1 MDIKSKNPNYIFQK
15 EADNDKYYHYTGF
28 EGFWKIIENESM
40 LATQALFS
48 NDSQEISK
56 GKELLESSKKVI
68 SNVKKIDVDSYIL
81 CFCKVNDKLSQWRGY
96 CNKGGISLE
105 FEINNTGPDV
115 THYYL
120 IKSEN
125 DKTFY
130 YPIETHLY
138 PVVYSYDDK
147 SNSQIHILS
156 QQIMSNKKILNN
168 IERNINEKSTNFQIS
183 RIVNS
188 SIPLIKNSG
197 FYEEEEYRILFE
209 NYIDS
214 ATTKGII
221 EEFVQYREKNDR
233 RTPYVTVKFGKN
245 ENEYSNNVDIVYIVI
260 NKNYIK
266 DNTNISNILDS
277 TYSKK
282 QISDIFLKKGNKE
295 KAYNFIRTAKKV
307 KKICDKN
314 NIKTEIIIKDM
325 CCIKIGTGANQKNI
339 FQQIDYSINANS
351 VLLNNKIT
359 PIYCEGHLPIRSVM
373 ISPSENQNE
382 VYESVSHF
390 FKYGNKYWLK
400 YVNVKKSSIPYREP
414 K

>member
-15 EADNDKYYHYTGF
+15 EADNNKYYHYTGY
-28 EGFWKIIENESM
+28 EGFWKIIENESL

-48 NDSQEISK
+48 NDSQEICK
-56 GKELLESSKKVI
+56 GKKLLESSKKVVE
-68 SNVKKIDVDSYIL
+68 NVKKIYVDSYIL

-96 CNKGGISLE
+96 CNKGGVSLE
-105 FEINNTGPDV
+105 FEINNTGSDA

-120 IKSEN
+120 NKSKN
-125 DKTFY
+125 DKIIY

-138 PVVYSYDDK
+138 PVVYSFEDK
-147 SNSQIHILS
+147 SNNQTHITS
-156 QQIMSNKKILNN
+156 EQIMSNKKILNN
-168 IERNINEKSTNFQIS
+168 IEKNINEKSTNFQIS

-214 ATTKGII
+214 GTTKGII
-221 EEFVQYREKNDR
+221 EDFVQYREKNDR

-245 ENEYSNNVDIVYIVI
+245 ENEYFQNVDIVYIVI
-260 NKNYIK
+260 NENYIK
-266 DNTNISNILDS
+266 ENTEISNILDS

-282 QISDIFLKKGNKE
+282 QIFDIFLKKGNKE
-295 KAYNFIRTAKKV
+295 KAYSFIRTAKKI
-307 KKICDKN
+307 KKICDEN
-314 NIKTEIIIKDM
+314 NIKAEIIKKDA
-325 CCIKIGTGANQKNI
+325 CYIKIGTGTNQKNI
-339 FQQIDYSINANS
+339 FQKIDYSINANS

-382 VYESVSHF
+382 IYESISHY